1 VSLDGCR
8 ASRVLVGLFMVT
20 VVAWLTQHEGGY
32 APGAWYPAALL
43 MLASGVAVVRPTA
56 LSALPRLGRW
66 SMALFAL
73 FVAWSYL
80 SIAWAHAQGDA
91 WDSANRALLYLTVFA
106 VFAGLG
112 WRRGEAATALSV
124 LAVATAALG
133 AGAVIGGL
141 TGDASDSFSGGRLAG
156 PIGYENASAALFG
169 IAFWPA
175 IVLAADR
182 WMPRLARGAL
192 LAAAGVLLE
201 LCVLAQSRGSLIS
214 LALGLV
220 CAVALTHDR
229 PRLVAAL
236 AAVAV
241 TTLASL
247 PALLAVF
254 DHPPD
259 LGGDTLDTAAA
270 AIVASAVVLFAAGL
284 ALPRLDRWSPAGPH
298 RAVRLAWAAAAV
310 VAVLAAGTLAAS
322 SRFTAG
328 IESGRYD
335 LWRVSLLQVGD
346 HPVQGAG
353 AGNFAED
360 YARERNRH
368 EQPLYPHSIVLG
380 AFGQTG
386 IVGGLLLVGFLATA
400 LLCVTRVPVSVA
412 GAASAVTWV
421 AHASLDWLWEM
432 PAVTVAPMACLGLVV
447 SSSAAEVLPARLR
460 PWPGPARAV
469 VALAAVAA
477 TLSYA
482 LPALAAREVERAV
495 RRWDADHAGA
505 LHALD
510 RARRLNPL
518 TDRADLVAGGLALRG
533 GDRQEARIAFL
544 RATSRDGSN
553 WYPQA
558 AIGALDLLEDRQPE
572 AVARLR
578 AAQRMNPREPA
589 IAEALAAAERGG
601 PLPSGVLARLHDQA
615 MPGPLGRRPVTCRP
629 VLGLSAGCA
638 RRFG

>member
-8 ASRVLVGLFMVT
+8 ASRVLVGLFVVT

-32 APGAWYPAALL
+32 GPGAWYPAALL
-43 MLASGVAVVRPTA
+43 MLASTVAVLWSGDARE
-56 LSALPRLGRW
+56 LPRLGRW
-66 SMALFAL
+66 SLALFGL
-73 FVAWSYL
+73 FVAWCYL
-80 SIAWAHAQGDA
+80 SIAWADAQGDA
-91 WDSANRALLYLTVFA
+91 WDAANRALLYLTVFA
-106 VFAGLG
+106 AFAGMG
-112 WRRGEAATALSV
+112 WRRGEAAAV
-124 LAVATAALG
+124 LAALAVVIAVLG
-133 AGAVIGGL
+133 VGAVLRGL
-141 TGDASDSFSGGRLAG
+141 VGDASDSFSSGRLSG
-156 PIGYENASAALFG
+156 PVGYENASAALFG
-169 IAFWPA
+169 VAFWPA

-182 WMPRLARGAL
+182 RMPRLAWGVL
-192 LAAAGVLLE
+192 LATAGVLLE

-220 CAVALTHDR
+220 FAVALTQDR
-229 PRLVAAL
+229 RRLVAAL

-241 TTLASL
+241 ATLVSL

-254 DHPPD
+254 DDPPD
-259 LGGDTLDTAAA
+259 LGGDGLGTAALCIA
-270 AIVASAVVLFAAGL
+270 ASAVALFFAGRGL
-284 ALPRLDRWSPAGPH
+284 RRLDRWSPAGPH
-298 RAVRLAWAAAAV
+298 RGVRVAWAAAAV

-335 LWRVSLLQVGD
+335 FWRVSLLQVAD
-346 HPVQGAG
+346 HPLQGAG

-360 YARERNRH
+360 YARERHRH

-412 GAASAVTWV
+412 GAASSVAWI

-432 PAVTVAPMACLGLVV
+432 PAVTVAAMACLGFVV
-447 SSSAAEVLPARLR
+447 SSSATAVAPVRTGSWPAPVR
-460 PWPGPARAV
+460 V
-469 VALAAVAA
+469 VAALGAVAA
-477 TLSYA
+477 AVSYA
-482 LPALAAREVERAV
+482 LPALAAREIERAA
-495 RRWDADHAGA
+495 RRWDTDRAGA

-533 GDRQEARIAFL
+533 GDGQAARSAFT
-544 RATSRDGSN
+544 RAASRDPRN

-558 AIGALDLLEDRQPE
+558 ALGVLDLRDGHQGD
-572 AVARLR
+572 AVGRLR

-589 IAEALAAAERGG
+589 IAAALVAAESRG
-601 PLPSGVLARLHDQA
+601 PLPAGLLGRLGDEA
-615 MPGPLGRRPVTCRP
+615 VPGPLGRRPVTCRP
-629 VLGLSAGCA
+629 VLGLSARCA